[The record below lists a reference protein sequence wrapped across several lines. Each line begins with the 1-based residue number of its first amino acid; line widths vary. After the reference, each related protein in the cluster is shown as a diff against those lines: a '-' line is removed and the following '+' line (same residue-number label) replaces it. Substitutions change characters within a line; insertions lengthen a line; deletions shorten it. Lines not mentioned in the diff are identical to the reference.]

1 VIICPFASF
10 KHQFSSTLT
19 GGWSRKIAAAM
30 AGARLVSPS
39 WQDVATD
46 SQLAL
51 STLHTS
57 RIHLDTDL
65 LGDKAAWL
73 GKNGPFIDD
82 V

>member
-1 VIICPFASF
+1 
-10 KHQFSSTLT
+10 
-19 GGWSRKIAAAM
+19 M

-65 LGDKAAWL
+65 LGDKADWL